1 LPSFCFTDK
10 NASAFFLISFLTCE
24 QDVKSKDVKN
34 KLFRDMEKHKNT
46 PKPNE
51 AHVPYNRPLSVDI
64 FVLSVN
70 GVEVYVERTF
80 YIGEIS

>member
-1 LPSFCFTDK
+1 MLKAKMLKT
-10 NASAFFLISFLTCE
+10 NY
-24 QDVKSKDVKN
+24 
-34 KLFRDMEKHKNT
+34 FRDMEKHKNT
-46 PKPNE
+46 PKPSE

-64 FVLSVN
+64 FILSVN